1 MASMGGQYTVTASAV
16 TLTSALGLSSGVYC
30 SNIDVKAPSGN
41 SGSVYLGGSTV
52 TNVPANA
59 RVEIAPGEA
68 WASGVTAPHL
78 VHTDNLYIVGTA
90 DDVVFIHLLV

>member
-16 TLTSALGLSSGVYC
+16 SLTTALGMSSGTYC

-41 SGSVYLGGSTV
+41 AGSIYLGGSNV

-68 WASGVTAPHL
+68 WASGPVGPHL
-78 VHTDNLYIVGTA
+78 VHTDHLYIVGTA
-90 DDVVFIHLLV
+90 NDLAFIHLLV